1 MNRDRNR
8 DVFLWGAH
16 VQGVHLHHKLQLSDQ
31 EAKDGSGGE
40 ALQKPPER

>member
-16 VQGVHLHHKLQLSDQ
+16 VQGVHHKLQLSDQ

-40 ALQKPPER
+40 ALKKPPER